1 MGNNNVD
8 GSKQKF
14 ICSGAIRN
22 KNILP
27 ITRLNFG
34 LTKSLTSSGI
44 HKLGRLTCSG
54 FSRSRRNI
62 PEHSLKPPGQVDGTA
77 IAKLPTSCGD
87 VKKMGYTLSGFFFI
101 KGPKMMESVYC
112 NFTKLSTD
120 AG

>member
-1 MGNNNVD
+1 
-8 GSKQKF
+8 
-14 ICSGAIRN
+14 
-22 KNILP
+22 
-27 ITRLNFG
+27 
-34 LTKSLTSSGI
+34 
-44 HKLGRLTCSG
+44 
-54 FSRSRRNI
+54 
-62 PEHSLKPPGQVDGTA
+62 LKPPGQVDGTA